1 MYFNVPDIANAFD
14 AINDLD
20 TALSFF
26 RLIMPT
32 YFDTKTEPCDYQSNR
47 ENIGN
52 TLRAAE
58 DYISSAKAILEVELE
73 RIYADRRKSS
83 QHTTE

>member
-1 MYFNVPDIANAFD
+1 MYFNVPDIANARD
-14 AINDLD
+14 AINDLN

-32 YFDTKTEPCDYQSNR
+32 YFDTIAEPLDYQKNR

-58 DYISSAKAILEVELE
+58 DYILSAKAILEVELE